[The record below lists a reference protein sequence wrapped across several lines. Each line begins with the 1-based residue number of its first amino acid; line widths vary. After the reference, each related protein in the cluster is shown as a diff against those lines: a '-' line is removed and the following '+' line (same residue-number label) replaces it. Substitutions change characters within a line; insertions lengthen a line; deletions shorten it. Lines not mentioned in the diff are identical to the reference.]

1 MYERR
6 NGILWFANSYDYH
19 NYVLL
24 PNTLYLQSRK
34 IKTIDGDEIEYE
46 YAIITIIYRDH
57 SSEGG
62 SVNVMRKKTLRYHGL
77 EGEKE
82 GKEGGRNVVS
92 RRKKNCQ
99 YIKVSLVEKKNG
111 GGGDG

>member
-1 MYERR
+1 M
-6 NGILWFANSYDYH
+6 
-19 NYVLL
+19 
-24 PNTLYLQSRK
+24 
-34 IKTIDGDEIEYE
+34 
-46 YAIITIIYRDH
+46 
-57 SSEGG
+57 
-62 SVNVMRKKTLRYHGL
+62 NVMRKKTLRYHGL

-92 RRKKNCQ
+92 RRNKNCQ